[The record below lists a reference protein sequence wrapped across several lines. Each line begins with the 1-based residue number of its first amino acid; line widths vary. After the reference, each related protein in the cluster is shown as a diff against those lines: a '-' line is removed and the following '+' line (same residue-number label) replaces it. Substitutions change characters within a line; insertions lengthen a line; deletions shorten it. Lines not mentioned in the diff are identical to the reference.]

1 MLYIFLRINFKHFL
15 SWYIDHKYEVEYAS
29 SSTCL
34 PSKASRQ
41 ALYNTSGKLIQRCDV
56 VVPHGCS
63 GAAAV
68 TLLRAAVSQ
77 QEVDESTRLRS
88 AGLARTAHTMRRS
101 RQRQTSAPVLVQR
114 FHIRIVL
121 KL

>member
-1 MLYIFLRINFKHFL
+1 M
-15 SWYIDHKYEVEYAS
+15 
-29 SSTCL
+29 
-34 PSKASRQ
+34 
-41 ALYNTSGKLIQRCDV
+41 
-56 VVPHGCS
+56 PHGCS

-68 TLLRAAVSQ
+68 TLLRTAVSQ
-77 QEVDESTRLRS
+77 QEVNESTRLRS

-101 RQRQTSAPVLVQR
+101 RQRQASAPILVQR